1 MIKKRKV
8 CKKTTKRGKWA
19 MEYNVK
25 VAVTPVKKKKKGA
38 WSIGGKVTG
47 KVPGWVLD
55 TAVVPKRE
63 AISVARKLE
72 KRDYDAKIVKTNI
85 KCAGYGGPYGKP
97 PAMKGWNYNVYR
109 KMKK

>member
-1 MIKKRKV
+1 MLKK
-8 CKKTTKRGKWA
+8 KKCATKKGKWSA
-19 MEYNVK
+19 EYKVK
-25 VAVTPVKKKKKGA
+25 VSVSPLKKKKKGA